1 MRMGETVQK
10 NYSLGLQK
18 ECLTVSVVPIY
29 YSAYVILL
37 LFMRYLYQCIY
48 SVRYGKF
55 SGF

>member
-1 MRMGETVQK
+1 MRMGETVQI

-29 YSAYVILL
+29 YSPYVILL
-37 LFMRYLYQCIY
+37 LFMWYLYQCIY
-48 SVRYGKF
+48 SVKYDKF